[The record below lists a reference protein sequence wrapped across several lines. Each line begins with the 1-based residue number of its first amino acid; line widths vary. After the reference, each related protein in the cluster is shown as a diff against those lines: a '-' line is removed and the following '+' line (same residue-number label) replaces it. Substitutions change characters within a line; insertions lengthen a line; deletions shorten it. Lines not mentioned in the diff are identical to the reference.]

1 MAKETVTVVMER
13 IPKGLWTVGA
23 LVALTCGILLWQGL
37 SLLSPPALI
46 PPAGMPAGTSHT
58 SDANSS
64 GEDEGTPSATQMDT
78 PQAQSN
84 EIVVHVAGAV
94 KNPGIVR
101 IPRGS
106 RVDDAVRA
114 AGGFSNQAD
123 PDLINL
129 AQPLED
135 GVQVYVPRK
144 GESVTVEGRVGS
156 VSPSGVT
163 VRGSAGRQEP
173 PAGKIN
179 LNTAS
184 AEQLESLPGVGPATA
199 RAIIEYRKQNGGFQ
213 SVDELIEVRGIGPKK
228 LEQIRPYV
236 VVR

>member
-1 MAKETVTVVMER
+1 MER
-13 IPKGLWTVGA
+13 LPKGWWAVSA
-23 LVALTCGILLWQGL
+23 VALFTCGILLWQGL
-37 SLLSPPALI
+37 SFLSPPALA
-46 PPAGMPAGTSHT
+46 PPPVVPSETSRT
-58 SDANSS
+58 SEVTPS
-64 GEDEGTPSATQMDT
+64 GEDEGTPSAPQMDA
-78 PQAQSN
+78 PPAQSN

-106 RVDDAVRA
+106 RVDDAIKA
-114 AGGFSNQAD
+114 AGGFSSKAD

-135 GVQVYVPRK
+135 GVQVYVPRR
-144 GESVTVEGRVGS
+144 GEPVSVEGRVGS

-179 LNTAS
+179 INTAS

-199 RAIIEYRKQNGGFQ
+199 RAIIEYRKQHGGFQ

-228 LEQIRPYV
+228 LEQIRPHV

>member
-1 MAKETVTVVMER
+1 MER
-13 IPKGLWTVGA
+13 LPRGFWTVGA

-37 SLLSPPALI
+37 SFLSQPALA
-46 PPAGMPAGTSHT
+46 PPPVAPPETLQTSEV
-58 SDANSS
+58 NSS
-64 GEDEGTPSATQMDT
+64 GEDEGTPSATQMVT

-106 RVDDAVRA
+106 RVDDAVKA
-114 AGGFSNQAD
+114 AGGFSYQAD
-123 PDLINL
+123 PDSVNL

-144 GESVTVEGRVGS
+144 GETVTVERRVGS
-156 VSPSGVT
+156 VSSSGVS
-163 VRGSAGRQEP
+163 VRGSAERTEP

-179 LNTAS
+179 INTAS

-199 RAIIEYRKQNGGFQ
+199 RAILDYRKQNGGFQ

>member
-1 MAKETVTVVMER
+1 MER
-13 IPKGLWTVGA
+13 LPRGFWTVGA

-37 SLLSPPALI
+37 SFLSQPALA
-46 PPAGMPAGTSHT
+46 PPPVAPPETLQTSEV
-58 SDANSS
+58 NSS
-64 GEDEGTPSATQMDT
+64 GEDEGTPSATQMVT

-106 RVDDAVRA
+106 RVDDAVKA
-114 AGGFSNQAD
+114 AGGFSYQAD
-123 PDLINL
+123 PDSVNL

-144 GESVTVEGRVGS
+144 GETVTVERRVGS
-156 VSPSGVT
+156 VSSSGVS
-163 VRGSAGRQEP
+163 VRGSAERTEP

-179 LNTAS
+179 INTAS

-199 RAIIEYRKQNGGFQ
+199 RAILEYRKQNGGFQ

>member
-1 MAKETVTVVMER
+1 MTQMER
-13 IPKGLWTVGA
+13 LPRGFWTVGA

-37 SLLSPPALI
+37 SFLSQPALA
-46 PPAGMPAGTSHT
+46 PPPVAPPETSQTPEAT
-58 SDANSS
+58 SPS
-64 GEDEGTPSATQMDT
+64 GENERVTSATQLDAA
-78 PQAQSN
+78 PAPSD

-114 AGGFSNQAD
+114 AGGFSSKAD
-123 PDLINL
+123 ADLVNL

-144 GESVTVEGRVGS
+144 GESVAVERRVGS
-156 VSPSGVT
+156 VSSSGVS
-163 VRGSAGRQEP
+163 VRVSAERTEP
-173 PAGKIN
+173 PQGKIN
-179 LNTAS
+179 INTAS

-199 RAIIEYRKQNGGFQ
+199 RAILEYRKQNGGFQ